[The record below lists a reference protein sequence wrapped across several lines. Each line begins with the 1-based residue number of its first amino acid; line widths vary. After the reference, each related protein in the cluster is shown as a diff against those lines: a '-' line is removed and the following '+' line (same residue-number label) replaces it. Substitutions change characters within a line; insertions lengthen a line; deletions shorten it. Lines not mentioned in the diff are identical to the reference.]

1 MLLIVV
7 MELLRETTDLG
18 LVNSVNRKLN
28 AQQRLVLGQ
37 CVTVKILKILTTSLM
52 NWAVEYGI
60 TLL

>member
-37 CVTVKILKILTTSLM
+37 CVTVKILTASLM

>member
-37 CVTVKILKILTTSLM
+37 CVTVKILTTSLM